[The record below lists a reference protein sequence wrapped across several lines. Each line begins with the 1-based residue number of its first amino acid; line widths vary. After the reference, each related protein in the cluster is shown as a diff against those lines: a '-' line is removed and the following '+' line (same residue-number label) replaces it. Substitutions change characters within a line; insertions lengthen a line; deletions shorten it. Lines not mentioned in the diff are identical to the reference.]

1 MPRLNANH
9 RVDELTLMWTKAHL
23 HGAVRA
29 CCNPRKANAMS
40 LEPKQEPASRPGKL
54 TAAIVAAVVIGVAF
68 LYYWPQIKAAFR
80 LS

>member
-1 MPRLNANH
+1 
-9 RVDELTLMWTKAHL
+9 
-23 HGAVRA
+23 
-29 CCNPRKANAMS
+29 MS

-68 LYYWPQIKAAFR
+68 LYYWPQIKAAFS